1 MNYKIG
7 VVVGLVAVLVLGVLF
22 PRPVSVV
29 EKVLGAF
36 PGPEIL
42 LPFLSFNKVTSHY
55 YGASFQQATSTICS
69 YRTPN
74 ATTSL
79 VAMTVSLKTGTS
91 TALRMEMGT
100 STVSDATTTRI
111 AMFDIPTGTNFSAYA
126 TTSSQVGSVNVGAT
140 LVSGAPIPPLTYLN
154 VKVGSD
160 GTGTGTGI
168 NLTGSCNYEVQ
179 EL

>member
-22 PRPVSVV
+22 PRPISVV
-29 EKVLGAF
+29 EKVIGAF

-42 LPFLSFNKVTSHY
+42 LPFLSYNRVTVHSEKIDFRQ
-55 YGASFQQATSTICS
+55 ASSTICS

-79 VAMTVSLKTGTS
+79 ALWTVNLKTGTS
-91 TALRMEMGT
+91 TPLRMQMGT
-100 STVSDATTTRI
+100 STVSDATSTPI
-111 AMFDIPTGTNFSAYA
+111 ATFDILSGTNFSARA
-126 TTSSQVGSVNVGAT
+126 TTSSQVGSAQNGIVGM
-140 LVSGAPIPPLTYLN
+140 VDVPIPPLTYLN

-160 GTGTGTGI
+160 GTGTGSGI
-168 NLTGSCNYEVQ
+168 NLSGSCNYQVS